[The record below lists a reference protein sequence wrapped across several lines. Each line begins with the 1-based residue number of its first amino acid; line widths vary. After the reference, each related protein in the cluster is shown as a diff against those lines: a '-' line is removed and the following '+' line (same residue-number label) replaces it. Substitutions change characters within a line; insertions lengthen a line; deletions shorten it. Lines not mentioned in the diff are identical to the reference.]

1 MNPNPTLRRKSLT
14 QKSLS
19 MPLYS
24 RSSSPSSS
32 LSMQDCMAAKRRRA
46 RGMGAH
52 WRRTGGERRGVSERE
67 RWVGPKRM
75 TTINGLSMPPAN
87 VAWRVGSGC
96 HSRAQ
101 FLTNDHLYFLKR
113 KTKNVVR
120 ICKKSG
126 IFEEPLPQKW

>member
-1 MNPNPTLRRKSLT
+1 MSSRATCLLNWDWCTRHLHCDSSALPQNEGSRIVSGFCCIEWI

-32 LSMQDCMAAKRRRA
+32 SSMQDCMAAKRRRA

-52 WRRTGGERRGVSERE
+52 RRRTGGERRGVSERE

-75 TTINGLSMPPAN
+75 TTINGLSMPPCQ
-87 VAWRVGSGC
+87 RGLTGGVGLS
-96 HSRAQ
+96 
-101 FLTNDHLYFLKR
+101 
-113 KTKNVVR
+113 
-120 ICKKSG
+120 
-126 IFEEPLPQKW
+126 